1 MEKGMDKEK
10 KLIKRVQS
18 GDRLAF
24 KQIVESN
31 KKMVYYLAYD
41 LTGNRQ
47 DAEDLSQE
55 VFIKVYN
62 SISKFRGEAKL
73 STWLRKITVNL
84 FIDMKRSKLYKTSH
98 MQDSLEVKQFEV
110 ESANSDSSHNSIENK
125 TDSTL
130 LKETVE
136 TALHKLTPKEKSIFV
151 MRHFHG
157 MKNTEIGDS
166 LNIAVGTVKSQLFR
180 AVQKLQQTLAPY
192 RREFG
197 LEDS

>member
-1 MEKGMDKEK
+1 MEEEK
-10 KLIKRVQS
+10 KLIKRVQT

-41 LTGNRQ
+41 FTGNHQ

-55 VFIKVYN
+55 VFIKMYK

-84 FIDMKRSKLYKTSH
+84 YLDKRRSKLYKSQK
-98 MQDSLEVKQFEV
+98 MQDSIEDKEFEI
-110 ESANSDSSHNSIENK
+110 NSTQSHSNIENK
-125 TDSTL
+125 TDSIL
-130 LKETVE
+130 LKEKIE
-136 TALHKLTPKEKSIFV
+136 SAMHNLSPKEKSVFV

-157 MKNTEIGDS
+157 MKNKEIGES
-166 LNIAVGTVKSQLFR
+166 LNIAIGTVKSQLFR
-180 AVQKLQQTLAPY
+180 AVQKLQTNLAPY

-197 LEDS
+197 MEKF

>member
-1 MEKGMDKEK
+1 MEEEK
-10 KLIKRVQS
+10 KTIERIQS

-24 KQIVESN
+24 KQIVESH

-41 LTGNRQ
+41 LTGNHQ

-55 VFIKVYN
+55 VFIKMYN

-84 FIDMKRSKLYKTSH
+84 YLDMKRSKLYKSQK
-98 MQDSLEVKQFEV
+98 MQDSLEEKEFEFNTMQT
-110 ESANSDSSHNSIENK
+110 EANAENK
-125 TDSTL
+125 TDINILSAKIKSSL
-130 LKETVE
+130 Y
-136 TALHKLTPKEKSIFV
+136 KLSPKEKSIFI
-151 MRHFHG
+151 MRHYQE
-157 MKNTEIGDS
+157 MKISEISDS
-166 LNIAVGTVKSQLFR
+166 MNIAVGTVKSLLFR
-180 AVQKLQQTLAPY
+180 SVQKLQQSLAPY